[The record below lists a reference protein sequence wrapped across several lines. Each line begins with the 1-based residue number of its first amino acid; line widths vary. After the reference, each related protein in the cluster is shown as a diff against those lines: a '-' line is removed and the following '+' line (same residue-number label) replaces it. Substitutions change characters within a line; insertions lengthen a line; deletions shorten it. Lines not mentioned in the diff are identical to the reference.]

1 MTQWSVAIVIK
12 GQGRGKLRELK
23 RRAPGGQTRK

>member
-12 GQGRGKLRELK
+12 GQGRGELRELK
-23 RRAPGGQTRK
+23 RRELRNLSK